1 MVSVFDVANTFI
13 SLGKNA
19 PEPITN
25 MKLQKL
31 LYYAQGWYLA
41 ITNNELFNEDFE
53 KWTWGPV
60 CPDIY
65 QEFKCY
71 GANVIAQLS
80 PSGKVLNKG
89 LEFDFINTIWNM
101 YGSMSA
107 IELSLKS
114 HQEDPWISTPRFEII
129 DKKLIKDYFKT
140 LLPEAL
146 EVK

>member
-1 MVSVFDVANTFI
+1 MACVFDVANTFI
-13 SLGKNA
+13 NIGTNA

-41 ITNNELFNEDFE
+41 MTNKELFAEDFE

-60 CPDIY
+60 CPEIY

-71 GANVIAQLS
+71 GANTINQ
-80 PSGKVLNKG
+80 PSMTGKIIQTG
-89 LEFDFINTIWNM
+89 IEFDFINAIWNM

-114 HQEDPWISTPRFEII
+114 HQEDPWQSTPKFEII
-129 DKKLIKDYFKT
+129 DKQLIKKYFKSQ
-140 LLPEAL
+140 LPSVL
-146 EVK
+146 GDK